1 MYLSMRMATRSYA
14 TLAFLSHK
22 LQTIKL
28 RQSPMT
34 PVLLHPCLVR
44 ASQRRRKALA
54 SLQQHSLAPSSTCH
68 LSSSSRRST
77 VDRATYGPSDAC
89 CMSSSLVYHLSLTL
103 RAIQETQSAEF
114 YVSLISHTVLS
125 FIQNCSKFISTHLE
139 YQPDLRLIRG
149 SPGHKAESFFLC
161 DLISRLLVKDSTK
174 RPQSIREVK

>member
-14 TLAFLSHK
+14 TLAFRFHK

-28 RQSPMT
+28 RQLPTM

-44 ASQRRRKALA
+44 VSQRRRKALA

-68 LSSSSRRST
+68 LNSSSRRST
-77 VDRATYGPSDAC
+77 VDRATYGLSDAC
-89 CMSSSLVYHLSLTL
+89 CMSSSLEYHLSLTL

-114 YVSLISHTVLS
+114 YVSLISHTLLS
-125 FIQNCSKFISTHLE
+125 FIENCSKFISMHLE